1 MINIILKINFL
12 IVLLFV
18 ANGCAKKHLKNSDLT
33 QNSILIHA
41 NNFFDGYKIIKNR
54 SILIVDGKIAQIDA
68 PEAFK
73 TEVSRVIDLDDATVL
88 PGIIELHAHL
98 KYKNVP
104 PETVLRHG
112 ITTIRDLGGPMHQAV
127 GGKGDLRVLTSG
139 PIITAVGGYP
149 IPSLGAK
156 NIAIAVATEQEA
168 RQAVQR
174 LVKGGAVVI
183 KIALEPGGE
192 LGAPWSS
199 HHGHGSEHNVNHKHH
214 KNLPSLWPL
223 LSTDIVKAV
232 VDEAHKL
239 NKKVTAHIGEEKG
252 AEIAINAGVDEW
264 SHLPCAKIPV
274 SLLKKAVE
282 QKVKIVTTLDTLS
295 KCSGI
300 LQNVEVL
307 TDLGADFLYGAEI
320 AHPDIPWGVDGQEL
334 MYMKHKMKMSALEVL
349 STATAKAG
357 QHLNI
362 PMLGTL
368 QVGAPA
374 DIIAV
379 KGNALENFKYL
390 EHPDLVI
397 SGGKVIVNNFE
408 RTERR

>member
-1 MINIILKINFL
+1 MINIIFKINLL
-12 IVLLFV
+12 ITLLFV
-18 ANGCAKKHLKNSDLT
+18 VSGCSKQHIRNGDLP
-33 QNSILIHA
+33 QDSILIHA
-41 NNFFDGYKIIKNR
+41 KEFFDGYKIIKNR
-54 SILIVDGKIAQIDA
+54 SILIVDGKIAQIDT

-73 TEVSRVIDLDDATVL
+73 TEVSRVINLGDATVL

-98 KYKNVP
+98 KYKKVP

-112 ITTIRDLGGPMHQAV
+112 ITTIRDLGGPVHQTV

-149 IPSLGAK
+149 IPSLGSK

-192 LGAPWSS
+192 LGAPWSN
-199 HHGHGSEHNVNHKHH
+199 HHGHGSEHSVNHKHH
-214 KNLPSLWPL
+214 KKLPSLWPL
-223 LSTDIVKAV
+223 LSTSIVKAIV
-232 VDEAHKL
+232 NEAHKL
-239 NKKVTAHIGEEKG
+239 NRKVTAHIGEQKG

-264 SHLPCAKIPV
+264 AHLPCAKIPV
-274 SLLKKAVE
+274 PLLKKAVE
-282 QKVKIVTTLDTLS
+282 QKIKIVTTLDTLS

-307 TDLGADFLYGAEI
+307 THLGADFLYGAEI

-397 SGGKVIVNNFE
+397 SGGKIVVNNFVQ
-408 RTERR
+408 TD